1 MSQVFLNNV
10 ELYFVKCDPN
20 RPSRKMDPKKPQWEV
35 QIRTV
40 DPAVNTE
47 WAALGLPVK
56 FQIPNGKTPADGF
69 FRCNLAKRAFKKDG
83 EPAQP
88 VEVVTGNL
96 QPLNPNTIGNGSRG
110 NLRLLYRDYEHGG
123 RQKRAWY
130 LMGIQVTFLKPY
142 EGGSDNDFESAEY
155 TVEAAEAA
163 DNGFTQQPVQF
174 TPPVNTNRPP
184 NAF

>member
-1 MSQVFLNNV
+1 MAQVFLNNV
-10 ELYFVKCDPN
+10 ELYFVKCDPA
-20 RPSRKMDPKKPQWEV
+20 RPSRKMDPNKPQWEV
-35 QIRTV
+35 QIRTT
-40 DPAVNTE
+40 DPATNTE
-47 WAALGLPVK
+47 WASLGLPVK

-142 EGGSDNDFESAEY
+142 EGSSDNEFESAEY
-155 TVEAAEAA
+155 TVEAAEAE
-163 DNGFTQQPVQF
+163 DNGFTKQPVQF
-174 TPPVNTNRPP
+174 TPPVNPNRPP
-184 NAF
+184 NSF